1 MRTDRV
7 TPAVAGLLGRLR
19 RERRAEV
26 PSGEALRYFG
36 GEAMWAWPGQRGRER
51 RTDAGHQLGRTPF
64 RLLRPSGSSFVRGG
78 NAPRSKVTDH
88 NRVEPNIKTLCLSP
102 ILPCSQGQPGNTFRP
117 SRPKRESAARAF

>member
-64 RLLRPSGSSFVRGG
+64 RLLRLSSLPANRALVSFGVAMRL
-78 NAPRSKVTDH
+78 APR
-88 NRVEPNIKTLCLSP
+88 
-102 ILPCSQGQPGNTFRP
+102 
-117 SRPKRESAARAF
+117 